1 MQYRKNMFEE
11 YVSSWVLSVDMRN
24 WLLKTQKQT
33 SGRGSNE

>member
-1 MQYRKNMFEE
+1 MFEE

-24 WLLKTQKQT
+24 WLLKTQEQT